1 MNAPGKIGHQQV
13 PHQPVS
19 RSGPKT
25 QGQHGVQQQ
34 AAQAEVQR
42 AGKEAPPGVVDG
54 REGVPFHALEPDT
67 ALLQPDHFLQIF
79 SRIQIPVL
87 DPVGLH
93 GAAQGA
99 GRIQVVG
106 LALETGFLLPEGG
119 GQVQRARL
127 HGPDVLQGEL
137 ELAEELDPA
146 QDVQIGPGIVPV
158 AVFTAGG
165 GEQPLFFIKTDVGPG
180 HAQSR
185 FQLADVH
192 GYTS

>member
-1 MNAPGKIGHQQV
+1 MRHRA
-13 PHQPVS
+13 
-19 RSGPKT
+19 R
-25 QGQHGVQQQ
+25 
-34 AAQAEVQR
+34 AA
-42 AGKEAPPGVVDG
+42 
-54 REGVPFHALEPDT
+54 
-67 ALLQPDHFLQIF
+67 
-79 SRIQIPVL
+79 S
-87 DPVGLH
+87 
-93 GAAQGA
+93 
-99 GRIQVVG
+99 QVVG